1 MPPLAKRILKIT
13 LIVFV
18 VLVVLI
24 GATAVILPMVINP
37 NDYKDDIAKI
47 VKDQTGRDLS
57 IGGDIDLSV
66 FPWLGAEIG
75 DVSLSNAE
83 GFKPADFARVKHVD
97 VHVKLWPLL
106 HKEIQV
112 GRIEIDGLKLNLVRR
127 ADGSTNWDD
136 LVKHSK
142 AQTPAPEKSESGSGW
157 GKLGVAGLTVSDASV
172 TFTDAA
178 NSRQYKLDPFN
189 LDTGS
194 VAFGK
199 PIPLQMNAVVSM
211 TNPETRVKID
221 FDGSVNA
228 DPDTQRFVSSDSS
241 LDLEL
246 SGSDIPLKQVPLHL
260 HWDKVDADLKAQT
273 LTVDRFIGEG
283 LGAHGEINGKVE
295 HLTGKPAADL
305 SIQVPDFTPGSDVL
319 DLLKRHLPEGADAKA
334 LAPFGFQAK
343 VTADLKADTA
353 SISDLRLAAG
363 PIQATGK
370 VDVKALTG
378 KPQASGRLQLQPF
391 SPSEIV
397 TALGKQ
403 SLLPDNPEALKRMQF
418 ETDFQGDADSVRL
431 SNLKLMLDRTNV
443 TGHAGIT
450 KFAEPAIDF
459 ALNVDN
465 LNADLYLPAKSEKA
479 PKAAAQGSIDDV
491 KLPVKPLDTLNVDGK
506 LNIGN
511 LQAFGLKVSDID
523 LGLAAHDGLIKLDP
537 AKAALYSGKYAG
549 SVQYDVRGG
558 VPRLGIDQTL
568 SGIKLGDLLKDL
580 FGTERLSGQG
590 NVAARFTAKGPTI
603 GALRRSLNGDA
614 SLKLH
619 DGALEGANLWEAVK
633 GAYAEV
639 KGKHV
644 DQSGTENRT
653 RFTELSMSAKV
664 TDGVAH
670 NDDLK
675 ARLPFLAVTGKG
687 DVNLVNESLDYHLRA
702 KIIGSP
708 EVEGLNNLKE
718 LNGVTIPVR
727 LAGKFTDIAIRP
739 DVSSALKQKAKAKA
753 RDAEDKAKS
762 ELEKKKKSA
771 LDKLKDR
778 FGGGS
783 R

>member
-1 MPPLAKRILKIT
+1 MPSLAKRILKIT

-37 NDYKDDIAKI
+37 NDYKDDIAKV
-47 VKDQTGRDLS
+47 VKDETGRNLI
-57 IGGDIDLSV
+57 IGGDINLSI
-66 FPWLGAEIG
+66 FPWLGAEIS

-83 GFKPADFARVKHVD
+83 GFKPADFAEVEHVD

-112 GRIEIDGLKLNLVRR
+112 GRIEIDGLKLNLVRH
-127 ADGSTNWDD
+127 ADGGTNWDD
-136 LVKHSK
+136 LVKQSK
-142 AQTPAPEKSESGSGW
+142 TETPTPEKTEANSGW

-178 NSRQYKLDPFN
+178 NARQYKLDPFN
-189 LDTGS
+189 LETGG
-194 VAFGK
+194 VQFGK
-199 PIPLQMNAVVSM
+199 SFPLQINAVVSM

-221 FDGSVNA
+221 FDGNINA
-228 DPDTQRFVSSDSS
+228 DPKTQRFVSSDSS

-246 SGSDIPLKQVPLHL
+246 SGSDVPLKQVPLHL

-273 LTVDRFIGEG
+273 LAVNRFIAEG
-283 LGAHGEINGKVE
+283 LGAHGEINGKVQQ
-295 HLTGKPAADL
+295 LTGKPAAELNID
-305 SIQVPDFTPGSDVL
+305 VPDFTPSGNVL
-319 DLLKRHLPEGADAKA
+319 ELLNRHLPEGADAEA
-334 LAPFGFQAK
+334 LAPFAFQAK
-343 VTADLKADTA
+343 VKADLKADTA
-353 SISDLRLAAG
+353 SVSGLRIAAG

-370 VDVKALTG
+370 LDVKSLTD
-378 KPQASGRLQLQPF
+378 KPQASGSLQVQPF
-391 SPSEIV
+391 SPSEIA
-397 TALGKQ
+397 TALGQK
-403 SLLPDNPEALKRMQF
+403 SLLPDNPEALKRMQM
-418 ETDFQGDADSVRL
+418 ETDFQAGTDSARF
-431 SNLKLMLDRTNV
+431 SNFKLMLDHTHV

-450 KFAEPAIDF
+450 KFAQPAVDF

-465 LNADLYLPAKSEKA
+465 LNADMYLPAKSKQA

-491 KLPVKPLDTLNVDGK
+491 KLPVKPLDTLSVDGK

-511 LQAFGLKVSDID
+511 LQAFGLKVSNID
-523 LGLAAHDGLIKLDP
+523 LGLAAHNGVIKLDP

-549 SVQYDVRGG
+549 TVQYDVGGG
-558 VPRLGIDQTL
+558 VPKLALDQTL
-568 SGIKLGDLLKDL
+568 NGIKLGELLKDL
-580 FGTERLSGQG
+580 FGTQRLSGQG
-590 NVAARFTAKGPTI
+590 NVAAKFTAQGPTV
-603 GALRRSLNGDA
+603 GALRRSLNGNA

-653 RFTELSMSAKV
+653 KFTELSMSAKV

-687 DVNLVNESLDYHLRA
+687 DVNLVNESLNYHLRA
-702 KIIGSP
+702 KITGSP
-708 EVEGLNNLKE
+708 DVEGLNNLKE

-727 LAGKFTDIAIRP
+727 LAGKFTDIAIKP

-753 RDAEDKAKS
+753 KAAEDKAKS
-762 ELEKKKKSA
+762 KLEDKKKSA